1 MTENKYTIGT
11 ILVPRLKRVP
21 HYGDFIIIV
30 EPGVNEN
37 YYRVLSVRK
46 DGHISF
52 VPRCK
57 TTNLDKLYVFHGHT
71 VAIQG
76 FIDLAKEISSQ
87 KDNQ

>member
-21 HYGDFIIIV
+21 RYGDFIIIV

-46 DGHISF
+46 DGHISL

-57 TTNLDKLYVFHGHT
+57 TINLDNLYVFHGYT
-71 VAIQG
+71 VAVQG
-76 FIDLAKEISSQ
+76 FIDLVKEISAQ
-87 KDNQ
+87 KDKK